1 MRAVVF
7 LAVDFLAGAL
17 LAVVLRAVVFLAVDF
32 LADAVVRLTAAFAA
46 VARFT
51 TVLRAVV
58 RFVDL
63 AAAAVRLAGDLVAA
77 AAVRRLVVGL
87 RVVDFLTGVM
97 VVSLRLLL
105 LGRLAGL
112 LGRFLR
118 RR

>member
-1 MRAVVF
+1 LPVVF
-7 LAVDFLAGAL
+7 LVAA
-17 LAVVLRAVVFLAVDF
+17 R
-32 LADAVVRLTAAFAA
+32 ADAVVRLTAAFAA
-46 VARFT
+46 VARF

-105 LGRLAGL
+105 LGRLAGF